1 VRFLRRG
8 HRHAQAPARP
18 VRYAESDPASTR
30 PRGDRRPDG
39 AWTAQQARN
48 LLIDI
53 GDRLG
58 SSRFLIRDRDAKFTR
73 TFDDVFAGEG
83 VRVVQTPPRAAPGE
97 LLCRTV
103 DTDRNVLGGVIDE
116 YHQAA

>member
-1 VRFLRRG
+1 M
-8 HRHAQAPARP
+8 
-18 VRYAESDPASTR
+18 
-30 PRGDRRPDG
+30 
-39 AWTAQQARN
+39 
-48 LLIDI
+48 IDI

-58 SSRFLIRDRDAKFTR
+58 SSRFLIQDRDAKFLR

-116 YHQAA
+116 YHRAA